1 MKFHRLSLPA
11 PCPRESILAWPK
23 SSFGFPSYRKARTH
37 FLANPIWSL
46 RWFATWSF
54 LTLTWPSDGIV
65 LLVNSLLKFEYQ
77 DTYGKSQGGWRKKEE
92 MSEQKMPA
100 NLVKGGLP
108 SAPPPTHPR
117 KLIPTAKVKLRAG
130 NWTRGWVNHTDL
142 QLQWSLTCPG
152 VWIVWTGQGSME
164 ERLPGERPLCWDL
177 IDAPELVRKGE
188 SFAGRKKCRHH
199 TIFREEWNGRDARRA
214 RFSKD
219 KGW

>member
-11 PCPRESILAWPK
+11 PCPREIILAWPK

-92 MSEQKMPA
+92 MSEHKMP
-100 NLVKGGLP
+100 
-108 SAPPPTHPR
+108 
-117 KLIPTAKVKLRAG
+117 AKVKLRAG
-130 NWTRGWVNHTDL
+130 NWARGWVNHTDL
-142 QLQWSLTCPG
+142 SCSG
-152 VWIVWTGQGSME
+152 VWRVLVCGLCGQDKAAWRRGFQGSGLSAE
-164 ERLPGERPLCWDL
+164 IW
-177 IDAPELVRKGE
+177 
-188 SFAGRKKCRHH
+188 
-199 TIFREEWNGRDARRA
+199 
-214 RFSKD
+214 
-219 KGW
+219 